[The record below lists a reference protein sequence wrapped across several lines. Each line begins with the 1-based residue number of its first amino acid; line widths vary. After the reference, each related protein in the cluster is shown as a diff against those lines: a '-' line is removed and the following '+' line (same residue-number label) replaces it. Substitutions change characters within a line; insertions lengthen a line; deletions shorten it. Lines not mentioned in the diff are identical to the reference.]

1 MNPSFHF
8 NDGLVYWSPKNLWKG
23 FFHPH
28 NGNLISPS
36 PTLLATYLPPMKSSL
51 DYGSMWIACW
61 QALLLGTKGQV
72 ISNVI
77 VFPYKRKFI
86 LFRLYTKRMISILTF
101 QGPRVNPVPVQC
113 CQAFAP

>member
-1 MNPSFHF
+1 MLYIWPEFNLHHFGSLLWSKRVPISAFGKNGSNTCYFLMNPSFHF

-36 PTLLATYLPPMKSSL
+36 PTSLATYLPLMKSSL

-61 QALLLGTKGQV
+61 QALLLGTKGASHKQC
-72 ISNVI
+72 NR
-77 VFPYKRKFI
+77 F
-86 LFRLYTKRMISILTF
+86 SI
-101 QGPRVNPVPVQC
+101 
-113 CQAFAP
+113 